1 MTSRYI
7 GSSGASYFTDME
19 HFRGRTDVAT
29 DKLEFSI
36 FETLPQEINTKS
48 MFKDYLRNYRQE
60 VNVLLKTFS
69 AIFSFCVS

>member
-29 DKLEFSI
+29 VDTVDMEEGVCNGFSPYTRFLGFLEFSGYHHWQ
-36 FETLPQEINTKS
+36 QES
-48 MFKDYLRNYRQE
+48 Q
-60 VNVLLKTFS
+60 
-69 AIFSFCVS
+69 